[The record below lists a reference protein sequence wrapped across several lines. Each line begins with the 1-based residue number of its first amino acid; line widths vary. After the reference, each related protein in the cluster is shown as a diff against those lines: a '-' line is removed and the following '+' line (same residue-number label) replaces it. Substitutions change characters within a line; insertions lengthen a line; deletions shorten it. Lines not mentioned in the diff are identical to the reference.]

1 MKNIL
6 PQEKL
11 ILLEI
16 EVSEKIDNKNLKNF
30 IFTNFKLKNLTTNK
44 NDKIFIIYIKE
55 LKKYQIFILN
65 EKYDFFEFQVFE
77 QFYENKEEFGK
88 VDLYL
93 NEDFLCLYKNSK
105 IYYYQKLNQ
114 IIQKDELI
122 EFLNKKLQINID
134 NFKQIDKNE
143 IEKLKNSYL
152 EKNIKQNLSFLN
164 LNQDYGFIFFVL
176 YLIVILIF
184 SFFIFSNE
192 EKIEQIENKEEITID
207 ILKHKYEFQ
216 SFQEKLDLIIQDINT
231 NSLDLQS
238 LEFKQN
244 RLKLILTSSKKED
257 LYQFLEKNNKNIT
270 FSSINLLENSNLY
283 KAVIDAKIF
292 E

>member
-283 KAVIDAKIF
+283 EAVIDAKIF

>member
-30 IFTNFKLKNLTTNK
+30 IYTNFKLKNITTNK

-77 QFYENKEEFGK
+77 QFYKNKEEFGK

-164 LNQDYGFIFFVL
+164 LNQDYGFVFFVL
-176 YLIVILIF
+176 YLFIVLIS

-192 EKIEQIENKEEITID
+192 EKIEQIENKEEINID
-207 ILKHKYEFQ
+207 ILKHKYKFQ
-216 SFQEKLDLIIQDINT
+216 SFQEKLDLIFQDINT

-283 KAVIDAKIF
+283 EAVIDAKIF

>member
-11 ILLEI
+11 TLLEI

-30 IFTNFKLKNLTTNK
+30 IFTNFKLKNITTNK
-44 NDKIFIIYIKE
+44 NDKTFLNYIKE

-93 NEDFLCLYKNSK
+93 SEDFFCLYKNSK
-105 IYYYQKLNQ
+105 IHYYQKLNQ

-122 EFLNKKLQINID
+122 QFLNKKFQINID

-152 EKNIKQNLSFLN
+152 EKDIKQNLSFLN
-164 LNQDYGFIFFVL
+164 LNQDYGFVFFVL
-176 YLIVILIF
+176 YLFVVLIF

-192 EKIEQIENKEEITID
+192 EKIEQIENKEEISID
-207 ILKHKYEFQ
+207 ILKHKYKFQ
-216 SFQEKLDLIIQDINT
+216 SFQEKLDLIFQDINT

-283 KAVIDAKIF
+283 EAIIDAKIF

>member
-11 ILLEI
+11 TLLEI

-30 IFTNFKLKNLTTNK
+30 IFTNFKLKNITTNK
-44 NDKIFIIYIKE
+44 KDKTFLIYIKE

-122 EFLNKKLQINID
+122 EFLNKKFQINID

-164 LNQDYGFIFFVL
+164 LNQDYGFVFFVL
-176 YLIVILIF
+176 YLFVVLIF

-192 EKIEQIENKEEITID
+192 EKIEQIENKEEINID
-207 ILKHKYEFQ
+207 ILKHKYKFQ
-216 SFQEKLDLIIQDINT
+216 SFQEKLDLIFQDINT

-283 KAVIDAKIF
+283 EAVIDAKIF

>member
-1 MKNIL
+1 MKKIL

-11 ILLEI
+11 TLLEI

-30 IFTNFKLKNLTTNK
+30 IYTNFKLKNITTNK
-44 NDKIFIIYIKE
+44 NDKTFLIYIKE

-105 IYYYQKLNQ
+105 IYYYQKLNK

-283 KAVIDAKIF
+283 EAVIDAKIF

>member
-1 MKNIL
+1 MKKIL

-11 ILLEI
+11 TLLEI

-30 IFTNFKLKNLTTNK
+30 IYTNFKLKNITTNK
-44 NDKIFIIYIKE
+44 NDKTFLIYIKE

-283 KAVIDAKIF
+283 EAVIDAKIF

>member
-1 MKNIL
+1 MKKIL

-11 ILLEI
+11 TLLEI

-30 IFTNFKLKNLTTNK
+30 IYTNFKLKNITTNK
-44 NDKIFIIYIKE
+44 NDKTFLIYIKE

-176 YLIVILIF
+176 YLIIILIF

-283 KAVIDAKIF
+283 EAVIDAKIF

>member
-11 ILLEI
+11 TLLEI

-30 IFTNFKLKNLTTNK
+30 IFTNFKLKNITTNK
-44 NDKIFIIYIKE
+44 NDKIFLIYIKE

-93 NEDFLCLYKNSK
+93 SEDFFCLYENSK

-122 EFLNKKLQINID
+122 EFLNKKFQINID

-164 LNQDYGFIFFVL
+164 LNQDYGFVFFVL
-176 YLIVILIF
+176 YLFVVLIF

-192 EKIEQIENKEEITID
+192 EKIEQIENKEEINID
-207 ILKHKYEFQ
+207 ILKHKYKFQ
-216 SFQEKLDLIIQDINT
+216 SFQEKLDLIFKDINT

-283 KAVIDAKIF
+283 EAVIDAKIF

>member
-1 MKNIL
+1 MKKIL

-11 ILLEI
+11 TLLEI

-30 IFTNFKLKNLTTNK
+30 IYTNFKLKNITTNK
-44 NDKIFIIYIKE
+44 NDKTFLIYIKE

-164 LNQDYGFIFFVL
+164 LNQDYGFVFFVL
-176 YLIVILIF
+176 YLFVVLIF

-192 EKIEQIENKEEITID
+192 EKIEQIENKEEINID
-207 ILKHKYEFQ
+207 ILKHKYKFQ
-216 SFQEKLDLIIQDINT
+216 SFQEKLDLIFQDINT

-283 KAVIDAKIF
+283 EAVIDAKIF

>member
-1 MKNIL
+1 M
-6 PQEKL
+6 
-11 ILLEI
+11 
-16 EVSEKIDNKNLKNF
+16 
-30 IFTNFKLKNLTTNK
+30 
-44 NDKIFIIYIKE
+44 KIF
-55 LKKYQIFILN
+55 F
-65 EKYDFFEFQVFE
+65 
-77 QFYENKEEFGK
+77 
-88 VDLYL
+88 
-93 NEDFLCLYKNSK
+93 CLYKNSK

-122 EFLNKKLQINID
+122 EFLNKKFQINID

-164 LNQDYGFIFFVL
+164 LNQDYGFVFFVL
-176 YLIVILIF
+176 YLFVVLIF

-192 EKIEQIENKEEITID
+192 EKIEQIENKEEINID
-207 ILKHKYEFQ
+207 ILKHKYKFQ
-216 SFQEKLDLIIQDINT
+216 SFQEKLDLIFQDINT

-244 RLKLILTSSKKED
+244 RLKLILTSRKKED

-270 FSSINLLENSNLY
+270 FSSINFLENSNLY
-283 KAVIDAKIF
+283 EAVIDAKIF

>member
-11 ILLEI
+11 TLLEI

-30 IFTNFKLKNLTTNK
+30 IYTNFKLKNITTNK
-44 NDKIFIIYIKE
+44 NDKIFLIYIKE

-93 NEDFLCLYKNSK
+93 SEDFFCLYENSK

-122 EFLNKKLQINID
+122 EFLNKKFQINID

-164 LNQDYGFIFFVL
+164 LNQDYGFVFFVL
-176 YLIVILIF
+176 YLFVVLIF

-192 EKIEQIENKEEITID
+192 EKIEQIENKEEINID
-207 ILKHKYEFQ
+207 ILKHKYKFQ
-216 SFQEKLDLIIQDINT
+216 SFQEKLDLIFQDINT

-283 KAVIDAKIF
+283 EAVIDAKIF